1 MLRCPFGRVKSV
13 SFFLRNPHGA
23 PHGRDAQVELCV
35 ASRQIIQNTG
45 AKVTYSIIRYSD
57 AVNKYVLHF

>member
-45 AKVTYSIIRYSD
+45 AKSNVFNHSILRCG
-57 AVNKYVLHF
+57 